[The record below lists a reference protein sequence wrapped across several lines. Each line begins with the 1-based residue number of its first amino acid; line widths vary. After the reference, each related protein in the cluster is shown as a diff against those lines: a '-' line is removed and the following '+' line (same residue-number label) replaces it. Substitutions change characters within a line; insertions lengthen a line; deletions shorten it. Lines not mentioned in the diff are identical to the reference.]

1 VAARLQCQKYN
12 LGMSSVPLISIIM
25 GNKVAKTA
33 SCVQNCIWA
42 SISTFRTT
50 MVLLPGYGLRTPA
63 AFFLVWRRLRPSRGK
78 YKTEFAWTVSSA
90 VSS

>member
-12 LGMSSVPLISIIM
+12 LGYVYSLISIIM

-50 MVLLPGYGLRTPA
+50 MIMLPGYGLRTPA
-63 AFFLVWRRLRPSRGK
+63 FFLFSRRLRPSRGK
-78 YKTEFAWTVSSA
+78 YKMEFAWTVSSA